1 MRFIPDPLP
10 QTKVQQQK
18 YDSEREVHYHQ
29 TNTEDFAR
37 PANSLNVHLGEHWGI
52 VSSTGGGKT
61 VFTTRG
67 LLEYLRRQYPEV
79 KRYVLDSTDD
89 PNMENLVHN
98 PLVVVGDDVPDLL
111 KSSTYTQIWKPD
123 HSKIPTRYM
132 QWFER
137 FNDSREPAIIVIDEI
152 ASITQRGLQSL
163 ETLFK
168 QMRKHDG
175 IVIGES
181 QRMARFSNDIVSQLT
196 HFVQMFINPDPYD
209 LMKAREYLWMSKEEQ
224 RPPLNQYGLFY
235 RNTRTRQGYSEYH
248 DFKHFFGSSI
258 H

>member
-1 MRFIPDPLP
+1 M
-10 QTKVQQQK
+10 
-18 YDSEREVHYHQ
+18 
-29 TNTEDFAR
+29 
-37 PANSLNVHLGEHWGI
+37 I
-52 VSSTGGGKT
+52 VSEKYTIIKRTQKT
-61 VFTTRG
+61 LPARQIVLTFTW
-67 LLEYLRRQYPEV
+67 
-79 KRYVLDSTDD
+79 
-89 PNMENLVHN
+89 EN
-98 PLVVVGDDVPDLL
+98 
-111 KSSTYTQIWKPD
+111 
-123 HSKIPTRYM
+123 
-132 QWFER
+132 
-137 FNDSREPAIIVIDEI
+137 SREPAIIVIDEI